1 MCHDNEKWCKIWW
14 GLDLSIQNWYKEF
27 DEFWPEHSKFS
38 KIWTLITCFWPR
50 YIMLDL
56 KRSTEELFDCT
67 EDWCQI
73 WRQTDLYSLK
83 WHEEFGK
90 FSPEHIRKSKNW
102 IFSWVLLSKVENV
115 WAWNLQGS
123 YVSWEW
129 RMTQNVK
136 RNCLVNSKVTW
147 VIWWTLSQ
155 ALENLKNLNF
165 NELLLTKVYNAWA
178 KESTDELLGIVR
190 RLMWNLKENWLV
202 ISKMTWRIWQI
213 FTRAHLKV

>member
-1 MCHDNEKWCKIWW
+1 MFDGTEDWCKIWR
-14 GLDLSIQNWYKEF
+14 K
-27 DEFWPEHSKFS
+27 
-38 KIWTLITCFWPR
+38 
-50 YIMLDL
+50 
-56 KRSTEELFDCT
+56 
-67 EDWCQI
+67 
-73 WRQTDLYSLK
+73 TDLYFLK

-136 RNCLVNSKVTW
+136 RNCLVNSKLTW

-155 ALENLKNLNF
+155 ALENLKNLHF
-165 NELLLTKVYNAWA
+165 NELVLTTIYNVWA
-178 KESTDELLGIVR
+178 KKVQRSYTSLHW
-190 RLMWNLKENWLV
+190 RLMQNLKEN
-202 ISKMTWRIWQI
+202 
-213 FTRAHLKV
+213 